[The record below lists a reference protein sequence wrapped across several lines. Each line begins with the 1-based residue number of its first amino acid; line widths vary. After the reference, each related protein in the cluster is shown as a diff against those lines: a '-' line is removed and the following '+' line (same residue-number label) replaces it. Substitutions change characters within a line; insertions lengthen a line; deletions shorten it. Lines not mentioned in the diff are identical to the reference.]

1 MNNIEPSLDTW
12 TIIFLIAAGQGIFL
26 AGLFFF
32 KSHSP
37 TPFLDKT
44 TNHQLSNTFLGL
56 FILTFALTLIDYVG
70 FWTNYNL
77 YVPHLANLW
86 QVYVFLFGPLLF
98 LYLKATQPTYKWRLK
113 EGLHFLPALL
123 FILYKMPY
131 WILPASSKANS
142 LTGVYDAEFITSFQ
156 VFPNIYPYYK
166 WLVMGHLG
174 IYTLLVWRWV
184 YLLKKGDDGTFYR
197 LERKGNTN
205 SRMTIQWYQ
214 TLATLFSAFVLA
226 FYFYYALVALQ
237 WLTSTFDYM
246 ISFAMTIFIYAVA
259 YLGYQGIE
267 RVKIVEKI
275 IIKKEKPAA
284 KAKYQ
289 NSSLTETSA
298 QSLLQHLLSFME
310 TEEPYLDNELRLAT
324 LAEQI
329 QSTPHHVSQVIN
341 EQLGKSFPDFVNE
354 YRVKAAQEMLLDP
367 DNKSVYIIN
376 IAYSVGFNNKTS
388 FNKAFKHITGTSPS
402 AFKKSASVL

>member
-32 KSHSP
+32 KSPSP
-37 TPFLDKT
+37 TPFLDNT
-44 TNHQLSNTFLGL
+44 TNHRLSNTFLGL

-98 LYLKATQPTYKWRLK
+98 LYLKTTLPTYKWQLK

-142 LTGVYDAEFITSFQ
+142 LTGVYDADFIASFQ
-156 VFPNIYPYYK
+156 VLPSIYPYYK

-184 YLLKKGDDGTFYR
+184 YLLKKG
-197 LERKGNTN
+197 NT
-205 SRMTIQWYQ
+205 STKMAIRWYQ
-214 TLATLFSAFVLA
+214 TLAALFSAFVLS

-237 WLTSTFDYM
+237 WLTPTFDYM

-267 RVKIVEKI
+267 RVQVVEKI

-289 NSSLTETSA
+289 NSSLTETAA

-310 TEEPYLDNELRLAT
+310 NEKPYLDNDLRLAT

-341 EQLGKSFPDFVNE
+341 EQLGKSFPDFINE

-367 DNKSVYIIN
+367 NNKSVYIIN

-388 FNKAFKHITGTSPS
+388 FNKAFKQVTGTSPS
-402 AFKKSASVL
+402 VFKKSASVL